1 MAFFPPWVSGERYL
15 MALNT
20 FSHLPTPLSA
30 HMLKRFQVVMYGSL
44 FYLQNLADYVALNVR
59 KTCRM
64 RGWFRQVCIALP

>member
-1 MAFFPPWVSGERYL
+1 

-20 FSHLPTPLSA
+20 FSHLPNPLSA

-64 RGWFRQVCIALP
+64 RGWFRQVCIALS

>member
-1 MAFFPPWVSGERYL
+1 

-64 RGWFRQVCIALP
+64 RGWFRQVCSFLVKCF